1 MSYYWDGK
9 RIENDDDELN
19 NNHLTLHTS
28 KVMKKEKIQI
38 QNKDMTEYV

>member
-1 MSYYWDGK
+1 MVKRIGDGK

-28 KVMKKEKIQI
+28 KVMKKEKI
-38 QNKDMTEYV
+38 